1 MKLLLL
7 GGPRFLGRAIADAAL
22 ERGHELTFFNRG
34 TTNPELYP
42 EVERIVGDRKEGLD
56 GLGGREWD
64 AVVDT
69 CGYLPRDVRAS
80 ADALAESSVYCFIS
94 SVSVYADFS
103 TPANEDSPVAELGD
117 LPDDEVKNESYG
129 PLKALCESAVR
140 DVFGERALVV
150 RPGLI
155 VGPHDPTG
163 RFTYWPHRVAR
174 GGEVLAPG
182 PPERPTQVIDVRDLA
197 EWTISLC
204 EQRNSGTYNATHPGV
219 ALSELLETC
228 RVVTSSDARPTWVTD
243 EFLLEHGVG
252 EWMELP
258 LWLADPALAAA
269 DRVDVR
275 RAIGAGLAFRAL
287 EETVRATLAHAET
300 VDGVGLTA
308 NRESELLAT
317 WHGPSKDYSGTPLS
331 QKLGAKPGAGVVVF
345 FTTTREELERRFDSL
360 KATLDPADGLWIA
373 WPKKAAK
380 IDGDLTFEAVQEIG
394 LAHGLVDNKSCSVDE
409 RWQAL
414 RFVYR
419 LTDRP

>member
-7 GGPRFLGRAIADAAL
+7 GGPRFLGRAIVDGAL

-42 EVERIVGDRKEGLD
+42 EIERIVGDRKEGLD
-56 GLGGREWD
+56 PLAGREWD

-80 ADALAESSVYCFIS
+80 AEALVGCGLYCFVS
-94 SVSVYADFS
+94 SISVYADFS
-103 TPANEDSPVAELGD
+103 APTDEDSPVAELSD
-117 LPDDEVKNESYG
+117 LPDDEVTNENYG
-129 PLKALCESAVR
+129 ALKALCESAVR
-140 DVFGERALVV
+140 DVFAERALVV

-197 EWTISLC
+197 EWTVSLC
-204 EQRNSGTYNATHPGV
+204 EAQESGTYNATHPGF

-228 RVVTSSDARPTWVTD
+228 HAVTSSDARPTWVTD
-243 EFLLEHGVG
+243 EFLLEQGVG

-269 DRVDVR
+269 DRVEVR
-275 RAIGAGLAFRAL
+275 RAVDAGLAFRPL
-287 EETVRATLAHAET
+287 EETVRATLAHAHT
-300 VDGVGLTA
+300 VAGVGLTEE
-308 NRESELLAT
+308 RENELLAA
-317 WHGPSKDYSGTPLS
+317 WHGRG
-331 QKLGAKPGAGVVVF
+331 
-345 FTTTREELERRFDSL
+345 
-360 KATLDPADGLWIA
+360 
-373 WPKKAAK
+373 
-380 IDGDLTFEAVQEIG
+380 
-394 LAHGLVDNKSCSVDE
+394 
-409 RWQAL
+409 
-414 RFVYR
+414 
-419 LTDRP
+419 